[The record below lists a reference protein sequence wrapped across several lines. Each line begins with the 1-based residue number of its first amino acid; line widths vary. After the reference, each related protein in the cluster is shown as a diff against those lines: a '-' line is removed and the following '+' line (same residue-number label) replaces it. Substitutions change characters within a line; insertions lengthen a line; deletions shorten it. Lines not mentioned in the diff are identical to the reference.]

1 MNYQRKWFKII
12 LAVLG
17 TATLL
22 SSVSSAVHAQEPKAG
37 KLKVY
42 VTLPEAYTFVDEKAI
57 GPGNQSIR
65 LGEGKHTLSVENY
78 GFKPFHQDVSIVSGE
93 TTKVK
98 VDLEADGSKVSG
110 PWGRIQI
117 EVGTLNRGDY
127 AVLLN
132 GKSAGYFVGHVDE
145 FNQNILW
152 KQELIVPVRTHDIT
166 VTRNDQTVWSG
177 SVPVAANQ
185 RVIINIDSGK
195 IRTTDWPRGGE
206 LGEMSRFKAGLASA
220 SVVIAPVSGS
230 ITATPTRIDCNQ
242 PSELKWASLETVDS
256 DISGMSPVPQSGEK
270 QVSPKK
276 TTSYE
281 LTASGPGGVVKS
293 SATVDVNPVVVAQ
306 IQASPA
312 EAQYRRIGDKVLTQ
326 QNGTLNW
333 STSNVNSVSID
344 PFGPVDTNGSRT
356 VPLVP
361 TQTTD
366 GPVDQTLSYS
376 LSATN
381 VCGGSET
388 KTVAIHLTGS
398 IEPIPAVLLNS
409 IFFPSDYP
417 EKKDPTVG
425 LVKSQQDAL
434 TTLAN
439 GFTKYLEYD
448 PDAKLA
454 VAAYADQRGPQN
466 YNESLSERRG
476 QSVKDFLVAK
486 GISADKIE
494 VSSYGKDKPLDENTV
509 DQLQASNPNPPPE
522 AHLKNTHASWLAYNR
537 RVDILFLPSNK
548 ESERFYPNNAPDSN
562 ILWQRAKPD
571 RSVIDQDE

>member
-1 MNYQRKWFKII
+1 MA
-12 LAVLG
+12 LLG
-17 TATLL
+17 SAILL
-22 SSVSSAVHAQEPKAG
+22 SSFSTAAHAQEPKPG

-65 LGEGKHTLSVENY
+65 LGEGKHTVSVANY
-78 GFKPFHQDVSIVSGE
+78 GFKAFRQDVSIASGE
-93 TTKVK
+93 TTTVK
-98 VDLEADGSKVSG
+98 VNLETDGANVSG

-117 EVGTLNRGDY
+117 EVGTMTRGDY

-132 GKSAGYFVGHVDE
+132 GKSEGYFVGHVDE

-152 KQELIVPVRTHDIT
+152 KQELIVPVRTHDVT
-166 VTRNDQTVWSG
+166 VTRNGQTVWSG
-177 SVPVAANQ
+177 AVPVAANQ
-185 RVIINIDSGK
+185 RVIINIMNGK
-195 IRTTDWPRGGE
+195 IRTTDWPRGEE
-206 LGEMSRFKAGLASA
+206 LGEMPRFKAGLASA

-256 DISGMSPVPQSGEK
+256 DISGMSPVPASGER
-270 QVSPKK
+270 QVSPRK
-276 TTSYE
+276 TTVYE

-306 IQASPA
+306 IQVSPS
-312 EAQYRRIGDKVLTQ
+312 EAQYRRIGDKVLKQ
-326 QNGTLNW
+326 ESGTLNW
-333 STSNVNSVSID
+333 TTSNVNSVSVD
-344 PFGPVDTNGSRT
+344 PFGTVDAHGSRS

-366 GPVDQTLSYS
+366 GPVDQTLTYS

-388 KTVAIHLTGS
+388 KTVAVHLTGS

-417 EKKDPTVG
+417 EKNDPTVG
-425 LVKSQQDAL
+425 LLKSQKDAL
-434 TTLAN
+434 TTLAE
-439 GFTKYLEYD
+439 GFTKYLVYD
-448 PDAKLA
+448 PDAKLS
-454 VAAYADQRGPQN
+454 VAAYADDRGPQK

-476 QSVKDFLVAK
+476 QSVKDFLVAQ
-486 GISADKIE
+486 GISGDKIE
-494 VSSYGKDKPLDENTV
+494 VTAYGLEKPLEKNTV

-522 AHLKNTHASWLAYNR
+522 AHLKNEHASWLAYNR
-537 RVDILFLPSNK
+537 RVDILFLPTNK
-548 ESERFYPNNAPDSN
+548 ESERYYPNNAPDSN
-562 ILWQRAKPD
+562 ILWQREKPA
-571 RSVIDQDE
+571 RSVVDRDE

>member
-1 MNYQRKWFKII
+1 MNNESKWFKSF
-12 LAVLG
+12 LVVLG

-22 SSVSSAVHAQEPKAG
+22 SSLSLTVHAQEPKAG

-65 LGEGKHTLSVENY
+65 LGEGKHTLSVVNY
-78 GFKPFHQDVSIVSGE
+78 GFKPFRQDVSITGGE

-98 VDLEADGSKVSG
+98 VDLQADGANVSG

-117 EVGTLNRGDY
+117 EVGTLTRGDY

-132 GKSAGYFVGHVDE
+132 GKSEGYFVGHVDE
-145 FNQNILW
+145 FNQNIWW
-152 KQELIVPVRTHDIT
+152 KQELIVPVRTHDVT
-166 VTRNDQTVWSG
+166 VTRNGQTVWSG

-185 RVIINIDSGK
+185 RVIINIGSGN
-195 IRTTDWPRGGE
+195 IRTVDWPRGGE
-206 LGEMSRFKAGLASA
+206 LGEMPRFKAGLASA

-230 ITATPTRIDCNQ
+230 ITANPTRIDCNQ
-242 PSELKWASLETVDS
+242 SSQVKWASVETVDS
-256 DISGMSPVPQSGEK
+256 EISGMSPVPQSGER

-293 SATVDVNPVVVAQ
+293 SATVEVNPVVVEQ
-306 IQASPA
+306 IQASPS
-312 EAQYRRIGDKVLTQ
+312 EAKYRRIGDKVITQ
-326 QNGTLNW
+326 ESGTLNW
-333 STSNVNSVSID
+333 SSSNDSSVSID
-344 PFGPVDTNGSRT
+344 QFGPVDANGSRT

-366 GPVDQTLSYS
+366 GPVDQTLTYS
-376 LSATN
+376 LNATN
-381 VCGGSET
+381 GCGGSET
-388 KTVAIHLTGS
+388 KTVSIHLTGS
-398 IEPIPAVLLNS
+398 IEPIPGVLLNS
-409 IFFPSDYP
+409 IFFPTAYP

-425 LVKSQQDAL
+425 LLKSQRDAL
-434 TTLAN
+434 TALAN

-448 PDAKLA
+448 PDAKLS
-454 VAAYADQRGPQN
+454 VVAYADPRGPQK
-466 YNESLSERRG
+466 YNGPLSERRG
-476 QSVKDFLVAK
+476 QSVKDFLVAG

-494 VSSYGKDKPLDENTV
+494 VASYGEEKPLDQNTV

-522 AHLKNTHASWLAYNR
+522 AHLKQPRTSWLAYNR
-537 RVDILFLPSNK
+537 RVDILFLPTNK
-548 ESERFYPNNAPDSN
+548 ESERFYPNNAPDAD

-571 RSVIDQDE
+571 RSKITQDE

>member
-1 MNYQRKWFKII
+1 MNFQSKWFKSF

-17 TATLL
+17 AATVL
-22 SSVSSAVHAQEPKAG
+22 SSAGYAQEPKAG
-37 KLKVY
+37 KLKVL
-42 VTLPEAYTFVDEKAI
+42 VTLPEAYTFVDDKAI

-78 GFKPFHQDVSIVSGE
+78 GFKPFRQDVSIASGE
-93 TTKVK
+93 TTKVR

-117 EVGTLNRGDY
+117 EVGTATRGDY

-132 GKSAGYFVGHVDE
+132 GKTAGYFVGHVDE
-145 FNQNILW
+145 FNQNIWW

-166 VTRNDQTVWSG
+166 VTRNGQTVWNG
-177 SVPVAANQ
+177 SVPVGANQ
-185 RVIINIDSGK
+185 RVIINIGNGK

-256 DISGMSPVPQSGEK
+256 DISGMSPVPASGQR

-281 LTASGPGGVVKS
+281 LTASGPGGVVKT

-306 IQASPA
+306 LESSTS
-312 EAQYRRIGDKVLTQ
+312 EAHYRRIGDKVLAQ
-326 QNGTLNW
+326 ENGTLNW
-333 STSNVNSVSID
+333 TTSNVNSVSLD
-344 PFGPVDTNGSRT
+344 PFGTVDSSGSRT
-356 VPLVP
+356 VELVP

-409 IFFPSDYP
+409 IFFPTDYP
-417 EKKDPTVG
+417 ETSDQTVG
-425 LVKSQQDAL
+425 LLKSQKDTL

-448 PDAKLA
+448 PDAKLS
-454 VAAYADQRGPQN
+454 VAAYADKRGPQK

-476 QSVKDFLVAK
+476 QSVKEFLVAQ
-486 GISADKIE
+486 GVPEDKVE
-494 VSSYGKDKPLDENTV
+494 VMAYGEDKPLDESTV
-509 DQLQASNPNPPPE
+509 SQLQASNPNPPPE
-522 AHLKNTHASWLAYNR
+522 VRLKNSQASWLAYNR

-548 ESERFYPNNAPDSN
+548 ESEKYFPNSAPDADL
-562 ILWQRAKPD
+562 LWQRAKPD
-571 RSVIDQDE
+571 RAAVDQDE